1 MKIIPAVILLFLAL
15 FTPAGAADEAK
26 PEKKPAATI
35 AELDVR
41 IAKALADA
49 RIPGASIAV
58 IENNTIVLAK
68 GYGVSDVKASTPVT
82 TETV

>member
-15 FTPAGAADEAK
+15 FTPARAADEAK

-49 RIPGASIAV
+49 RIPEASIAV
-58 IENNTIVLAK
+58 IEDRRGDLVLTLAF
-68 GYGVSDVKASTPVT
+68 GAGFTWGGNLIRW
-82 TETV
+82 